1 MLIRFVELQNFRKLK
16 SIRIDFDEQQ
26 TLLVGANNSGKTSA
40 MLALGHFLVDPD
52 RFTTHDLTLSNWQKI
67 DAIGKGWEAAAGT
80 TTATPPTLSE
90 WEPVLPSLDLWIKVE
105 PDEIHLARHLIPTL
119 DWTDDLLGVRLR
131 YEPKD
136 VASLE
141 RDYIAAFKAADD
153 TKRSDTA
160 DKPYD
165 VTLWPHCL
173 RSYLDR
179 RLNSAFCRRAYLLDP
194 SKREQPING
203 IARPQT
209 LPAGEPT
216 DVYPLDGL
224 IRIDEI
230 SAQRGLGESS
240 ASTGD
245 PDGGESAVR
254 NVKKHLSSQLRS
266 YYDKHLDP
274 TEFPEVND
282 LKALQAIEAA
292 ERAYD
297 ERLAEGFKNALEELR
312 LVNYPGISDPVLRIA
327 TRLRPTDGLSHSSAV
342 QYEVAP
348 SFDGSSIP
356 LSLPEEFNGLGYQNL
371 ISMVFKLMSFRDAW
385 MRVGKASKAS
395 NATHFHPPLHLVI
408 VEEPEAHLH
417 VQVQQVFVRQAYAV
431 LRNHPAIGEKTA
443 LRTQLIVS
451 THSSH
456 VAHECSFACLRYFR
470 RMPTSDATKVP
481 TAAVVNLSEVFGTV
495 DDTARFVERYLRATH
510 CDLFFADAAI
520 LVEGPAERMLVPHF
534 IEKHFPELHRC
545 YVTLLEI
552 GGSHAHTLKPLVES
566 LGLTTLVI
574 TDIDAAEATGKHKV
588 VPPERKKE
596 LISRN
601 TTLAKWHP
609 CESSLDKLLDL
620 TFDKKLKPSTIPQFS
635 VRIAY
640 QSPVKANLAATGP
653 EVELLATTFED
664 ALVLENIEFFR
675 TTTVVGVASEFKE
688 AIATSTTPAAL
699 GSAMFDI
706 VRSCDK
712 ARFALDLLWLKDPD
726 KLKVPMY
733 IREGL
738 EWLQMT
744 LDRKNEKEVLA
755 SVPAAT
761 AGGAA

>member
-1 MLIRFVELQNFRKLK
+1 
-16 SIRIDFDEQQ
+16 
-26 TLLVGANNSGKTSA
+26 
-40 MLALGHFLVDPD
+40 
-52 RFTTHDLTLSNWQKI
+52 
-67 DAIGKGWEAAAGT
+67 
-80 TTATPPTLSE
+80 
-90 WEPVLPSLDLWIKVE
+90 
-105 PDEIHLARHLIPTL
+105 
-119 DWTDDLLGVRLR
+119 
-131 YEPKD
+131 
-136 VASLE
+136 
-141 RDYIAAFKAADD
+141 
-153 TKRSDTA
+153 
-160 DKPYD
+160 
-165 VTLWPHCL
+165 
-173 RSYLDR
+173 
-179 RLNSAFCRRAYLLDP
+179 
-194 SKREQPING
+194 
-203 IARPQT
+203 
-209 LPAGEPT
+209 
-216 DVYPLDGL
+216 
-224 IRIDEI
+224 
-230 SAQRGLGESS
+230 
-240 ASTGD
+240 
-245 PDGGESAVR
+245 
-254 NVKKHLSSQLRS
+254 
-266 YYDKHLDP
+266 
-274 TEFPEVND
+274 
-282 LKALQAIEAA
+282 
-292 ERAYD
+292 
-297 ERLAEGFKNALEELR
+297 
-312 LVNYPGISDPVLRIA
+312 
-327 TRLRPTDGLSHSSAV
+327 
-342 QYEVAP
+342 
-348 SFDGSSIP
+348 
-356 LSLPEEFNGLGYQNL
+356 
-371 ISMVFKLMSFRDAW
+371 MVFKLMSFRDAW

>member
-1 MLIRFVELQNFRKLK
+1 MLIQFVELQNFRKLK

-40 MLALGHFLVDPD
+40 MFALGHFLVDPD
-52 RFTTHDLTLSNWQKI
+52 RFTTHDFTLSNWPII
-67 DAIGKGWEAAAGT
+67 DAIGRGWEAAADT
-80 TTATPPTLSE
+80 TLATHATLAE
-90 WEPVLPSLDLWIKVE
+90 WEAVLPSLDLWIKVAQ
-105 PDEIHLARHLIPTL
+105 DEIHHVRHLIPTL
-119 DWTDDLLGVRLR
+119 DWTDGLLGVRLR

-136 VASLE
+136 VAALAK
-141 RDYIAAFKAADD
+141 DYMTALKAAND
-153 TKRSDTA
+153 TRRANAA
-160 DKPYD
+160 DNEYD

-173 RSYLDR
+173 WSFLDR

-194 SKREQPING
+194 TKCEPPLNG

-209 LPAGEPT
+209 LPVEEPT

-240 ASTGD
+240 TGTGD
-245 PDGGESAVR
+245 SDEEQSAGR
-254 NVKKHLSSQLRS
+254 KVKKRLSSQLRS

-274 TEFPEVND
+274 TEFPEADD

-292 ERAYD
+292 ERTYD

-312 LVNYPGISDPVLRIA
+312 LVNYPGVTDPVLRIA
-327 TRLRPTDGLSHSSAV
+327 TRLRPTDGLTHSSAV

-348 SFDGSSIP
+348 SSNGSSTP

-395 NATHFHPPLHLVI
+395 ETFHFHPPLHLVI

-417 VQVQQVFVRQAYAV
+417 VQVQQVFVRQAYDV
-431 LRNHPAIGEKTA
+431 LRNHPDLGKKTG

-470 RMPTSDATKVP
+470 RLPTSERIKVP
-481 TAAVVNLSEVFGTV
+481 TAAVVNLSEVFGSV

-534 IEKHFPELHRC
+534 IETYFRELHRC
-545 YVTLLEI
+545 YITLLEI
-552 GGSHAHTLKPLVES
+552 GGSHAHTLRPLIES

-574 TDIDAAEATGKHKV
+574 TDIDAAEATGHRKV
-588 VPPERKKE
+588 VPPERHKG

-620 TFDKKLKPSTIPQFS
+620 TFDKKLKPSGIPLFS

-640 QSPVKANLAATGP
+640 QSPVKAKVTAKGP

-664 ALVLENIEFFR
+664 ALVLDNIEFFR
-675 TTTVVGVASEFKE
+675 TTVAEGIASEFKA
-688 AIATSTTPAAL
+688 AIAASKTAVEL
-699 GSAMFDI
+699 KSAMFGI
-706 VRSCDK
+706 VRNCDK
-712 ARFALDLLWLKDPD
+712 ARFALDLLCLKDPE
-726 KLKVPMY
+726 KLNVPTY

-738 EWLQMT
+738 EWLQRI
-744 LDRKNEKEVLA
+744 LDRKKEKEILA
-755 SVPAAT
+755 SVTAAT
-761 AGGAA
+761 DGGAS